1 MRLRFSALLS
11 VCLMMAVLGSTLASA
26 TVDYGVVVRAGD
38 WIEYYSIVTGI
49 APAESNLTSSR
60 LEVLSVD
67 ETAIYVNVTTR
78 YSDGTMFARQF
89 MLDEST
95 GALGDVLVVPSN
107 LNIGDQFYDRVQG
120 NFTVT
125 GEEQRTVAG
134 VQRTVVSS
142 QKGVTTYSWDKKTG
156 VMVEADSVFEDF
168 RLDTTMASTNIW
180 QLKTTGLE
188 LIVLYGVIVLI
199 LVTVLAIVAF
209 QVLVRRAKH

>member
-1 MRLRFSALLS
+1 
-11 VCLMMAVLGSTLASA
+11 MMAVLGSTLASA